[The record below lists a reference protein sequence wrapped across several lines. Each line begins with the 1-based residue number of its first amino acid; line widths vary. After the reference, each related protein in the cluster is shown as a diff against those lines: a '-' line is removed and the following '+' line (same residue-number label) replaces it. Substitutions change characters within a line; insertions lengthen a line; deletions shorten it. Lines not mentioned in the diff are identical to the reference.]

1 MNAVV
6 LALHGLLV
14 EGTVETV
21 EPVLA
26 GCLVA
31 TEPRLVLDVSQVTVC
46 DTAGAALLVRV
57 AELAW
62 QRGGE
67 LRLAAPS
74 PAIRSWAQVAAG
86 MDGIAAFATVEGAV
100 EADPR
105 DLITGLPGSAVG
117 LLSEGM
123 QADGMQTEGTA
134 ADGMPAC
141 IDEPAYPQRRRPRW
155 RVNPSGRGRSRR
167 GPASPR
173 R

>member
-31 TEPRLVLDVSQVTVC
+31 AEPRLVLDVSQVTVC

-86 MDGIAAFATVEGAV
+86 MDGIAAFASVEGAV

-105 DLITGLPGSAVG
+105 DLILAGPAMSA
-117 LLSEGM
+117 
-123 QADGMQTEGTA
+123 
-134 ADGMPAC
+134 AC
-141 IDEPAYPQRRRPRW
+141 IDEPAYPARRRPRW
-155 RVNPSGRGRSRR
+155 RVNPSARGRSRR

>member
-31 TEPRLVLDVSQVTVC
+31 AEPRLVLDVSQVTVC

-57 AELAW
+57 ADLAR

-86 MDGIAAFATVEGAV
+86 MDGIAAFASVEGAV

-105 DLITGLPGSAVG
+105 DLIMAGPATG
-117 LLSEGM
+117 
-123 QADGMQTEGTA
+123 A
-134 ADGMPAC
+134 AC
-141 IDEPAYPQRRRPRW
+141 VDEPAYPARRRPRW
-155 RVNPSGRGRSRR
+155 RVNPSARGRSRR

>member
-31 TEPRLVLDVSQVTVC
+31 AGPAAGPHLAPQLVLDVSQVTVC

-74 PAIRSWAQVAAG
+74 PAIRSWAQIAAG
-86 MDGIAAFATVEGAV
+86 MDAIAAFATVEGAV

-105 DLITGLPGSAVG
+105 DLIGGDTGLSAR
-117 LLSEGM
+117 LE
-123 QADGMQTEGTA
+123 A
-134 ADGMPAC
+134 AAC
-141 IDEPAYPQRRRPRW
+141 VDEPSYPQHRRPHW
-155 RVNPSGRGRSRR
+155 RVNPSARGRSRR

>member
-26 GCLVA
+26 GCLV
-31 TEPRLVLDVSQVTVC
+31 TTQPRLVLDVSQVTVC

-74 PAIRSWAQVAAG
+74 PAIRSWSQVATG

-100 EADPR
+100 DADPR
-105 DLITGLPGSAVG
+105 DLLAACTDAC
-117 LLSEGM
+117 
-123 QADGMQTEGTA
+123 TE
-134 ADGMPAC
+134 AC

>member
-1 MNAVV
+1 MNSVV
-6 LALHGLLV
+6 MALHGLLV

-31 TEPRLVLDVSQVTVC
+31 DAPWLVLDLSQVTVC
-46 DTAGAALLVRV
+46 DSAGAALLLRV
-57 AELAW
+57 AELAR

-67 LRLAAPS
+67 LRFAAPS
-74 PAIRSWAQVAAG
+74 PAIRSWSQVADG
-86 MDGIAAFATVEGAV
+86 VSGIAAFATVEGAL

-105 DLITGLPGSAVG
+105 DLLPSPAP
-117 LLSEGM
+117 
-123 QADGMQTEGTA
+123 A
-134 ADGMPAC
+134 AAGC
-141 IDEPAYPQRRRPRW
+141 IDEPGRSPFAGRRPRW
-155 RVNPSGRGRSRR
+155 RVNPSGRARSRR

>member
-26 GCLVA
+26 GCLVVA
-31 TEPRLVLDVSQVTVC
+31 EPRLVLDVSQVTVC

-100 EADPR
+100 DADPR
-105 DLITGLPGSAVG
+105 DLLASTGAGLDPAAPQVG
-117 LLSEGM
+117 W
-123 QADGMQTEGTA
+123 A
-134 ADGMPAC
+134 APC
-141 IDEPAYPQRRRPRW
+141 VEEPVHPQRRRPRW
-155 RVNPSGRGRSRR
+155 RVNPSARGRSRR

>member
-21 EPVLA
+21 EPVLV

-31 TEPRLVLDVSQVTVC
+31 AEPRLVLDVSEVTVC

-86 MDGIAAFATVEGAV
+86 MDGIAAFASVEGAV

-105 DLITGLPGSAVG
+105 DLLAAPVG
-117 LLSEGM
+117 ASGP
-123 QADGMQTEGTA
+123 A
-134 ADGMPAC
+134 AC
-141 IDEPAYPQRRRPRW
+141 VDEPVYPQRRRPRW
-155 RVNPSGRGRSRR
+155 RVNPSARGRSRR

>member
-31 TEPRLVLDVSQVTVC
+31 AEPRLVLDVSQVTVC

-57 AELAW
+57 ATLAW

-74 PAIRSWAQVAAG
+74 PAIRSWAQIATG
-86 MDGIAAFATVEGAV
+86 MDAIAAFATVEGAV

-105 DLITGLPGSAVG
+105 DLLTDGPLTGGAVP
-117 LLSEGM
+117 
-123 QADGMQTEGTA
+123 A
-134 ADGMPAC
+134 AC
-141 IDEPAYPQRRRPRW
+141 IDEPVYPQRRRPRW
-155 RVNPSGRGRSRR
+155 RVNPSARGRSRR

>member
-31 TEPRLVLDVSQVTVC
+31 AEPRLVLDVSQVTVC

-57 AELAW
+57 ATLAW

-74 PAIRSWAQVAAG
+74 PAIRSWAQVATG
-86 MDGIAAFATVEGAV
+86 MDTIAAFATVEGAV

-105 DLITGLPGSAVG
+105 DLLTGGAAAGGSLP
-117 LLSEGM
+117 
-123 QADGMQTEGTA
+123 A
-134 ADGMPAC
+134 AC
-141 IDEPAYPQRRRPRW
+141 VDEPVYPQRRRPRW
-155 RVNPSGRGRSRR
+155 RVNPSARGRSRR

>member
-14 EGTVETV
+14 EGTVDTV

-26 GCLVA
+26 GCLVPA
-31 TEPRLVLDVSQVTVC
+31 EPRLVLDVSQVTVC

-62 QRGGE
+62 KRGGE

-86 MDGIAAFATVEGAV
+86 MDRIAAFASVEGAV
-100 EADPR
+100 DADPR
-105 DLITGLPGSAVG
+105 DLLTGTPGGLDLPA
-117 LLSEGM
+117 
-123 QADGMQTEGTA
+123 
-134 ADGMPAC
+134 AC
-141 IDEPAYPQRRRPRW
+141 IDEPAYPLRRRPRW

>member
-31 TEPRLVLDVSQVTVC
+31 AQPRLILDVSQVTVC

-105 DLITGLPGSAVG
+105 DLLTGAG
-117 LLSEGM
+117 
-123 QADGMQTEGTA
+123 A
-134 ADGMPAC
+134 AGQGAPAPAAAC
-141 IDEPAYPQRRRPRW
+141 VEEPVHPQRRRPRW
-155 RVNPSGRGRSRR
+155 RVNPSARGRSRR

>member
-21 EPVLA
+21 EPVLV

-31 TEPRLVLDVSQVTVC
+31 AEPRLVLDVSEVTVC

-67 LRLAAPS
+67 VRLAAPS
-74 PAIRSWAQVAAG
+74 PAIRSWTQVAAG

-105 DLITGLPGSAVG
+105 DLLTSPVVASGPV
-117 LLSEGM
+117 
-123 QADGMQTEGTA
+123 
-134 ADGMPAC
+134 PC
-141 IDEPAYPQRRRPRW
+141 VDEPVYPQRRRPRW
-155 RVNPSGRGRSRR
+155 RVNPSARGRSRR

>member
-31 TEPRLVLDVSQVTVC
+31 AEPRLVLDVSQVTVC

-57 AELAW
+57 AELAR

-67 LRLAAPS
+67 LRLAVPS

-86 MDGIAAFATVEGAV
+86 MDRIATFASVEGAV
-100 EADPR
+100 DADPR
-105 DLITGLPGSAVG
+105 DLLPGPG
-117 LLSEGM
+117 QG
-123 QADGMQTEGTA
+123 A
-134 ADGMPAC
+134 ADLGAAAPTAPC
-141 IDEPAYPQRRRPRW
+141 VDEPLQPQRRRPRW
-155 RVNPSGRGRSRR
+155 RVNPSARGRSRR
-167 GPASPR
+167 GPTSPR

>member
-26 GCLVA
+26 GCLVLA
-31 TEPRLVLDVSQVTVC
+31 EPRLVLDVSQVTVC

-74 PAIRSWAQVAAG
+74 PAIRSWSQVAAG
-86 MDGIAAFATVEGAV
+86 MDRIAAFATVEGAV
-100 EADPR
+100 DADPR
-105 DLITGLPGSAVG
+105 DLLTGGPGLSAGLPAES
-117 LLSEGM
+117 M
-123 QADGMQTEGTA
+123 QAV
-134 ADGMPAC
+134 C
-141 IDEPAYPQRRRPRW
+141 VDEPAYPQRRRPRW
-155 RVNPSGRGRSRR
+155 RVNPSARGRSRR

>member
-31 TEPRLVLDVSQVTVC
+31 TQPRLVLDVSQVTVC

-105 DLITGLPGSAVG
+105 DLLTGSLTGAPGA
-117 LLSEGM
+117 
-123 QADGMQTEGTA
+123 ACTA
-134 ADGMPAC
+134 EC
-141 IDEPAYPQRRRPRW
+141 IDEPVSPQRGRPRW

>member
-31 TEPRLVLDVSQVTVC
+31 AEPRLVLDVSQVTVC

-57 AELAW
+57 ATLAW

-86 MDGIAAFATVEGAV
+86 METIAAFATVEGAV

-105 DLITGLPGSAVG
+105 DLLTSAGQQPGGDSP
-117 LLSEGM
+117 
-123 QADGMQTEGTA
+123 A
-134 ADGMPAC
+134 AC
-141 IDEPAYPQRRRPRW
+141 VDEPAYPQRRRPRW
-155 RVNPSGRGRSRR
+155 RVNPSARGRSRR

>member
-26 GCLVA
+26 GCLVVA
-31 TEPRLVLDVSQVTVC
+31 EPRLVLDVSQVTVC

-57 AELAW
+57 AELARN
-62 QRGGE
+62 RGGE
-67 LRLAAPS
+67 LRIAAPS
-74 PAIRSWAQVAAG
+74 PAIRAWAQVAAG
-86 MDGIAAFATVEGAV
+86 MDGIAAFASVEGAV

-105 DLITGLPGSAVG
+105 DLLPAR
-117 LLSEGM
+117 
-123 QADGMQTEGTA
+123 A
-134 ADGMPAC
+134 AGDPGGAEQGWPDQGAGAPVAAC
-141 IDEPAYPQRRRPRW
+141 VEEPFPPQRRRPRW
-155 RVNPSGRGRSRR
+155 RVNPSARGRSRR

>member
-31 TEPRLVLDVSQVTVC
+31 AAPRLVLDVSQVTVC

-57 AELAW
+57 ATLAW

-74 PAIRSWAQVAAG
+74 PAIRSWAQVATG
-86 MDGIAAFATVEGAV
+86 MDTIAAFATVEGAV

-105 DLITGLPGSAVG
+105 DLLTGGALPGG
-117 LLSEGM
+117 NPP
-123 QADGMQTEGTA
+123 A
-134 ADGMPAC
+134 AC
-141 IDEPAYPQRRRPRW
+141 VDEPAYPQRRRPRW
-155 RVNPSGRGRSRR
+155 RVNPSARGRSRR